1 MEEETG
7 VFESILQW
15 IAVNGIR
22 FLVDL
27 FVVVVIVIVGK
38 ILIDWCCRALRSS
51 LRKTGRV
58 SELLEN
64 FITNVVSKVLWILV
78 VLVAV
83 QRFGVEVGPLI
94 AGLGV
99 TGFIIGFAF
108 QESLGNLA
116 SGMMIAL
123 NEPFR
128 VGDYV
133 EVGGNS
139 GTVKDMNMM
148 ATTLSTPDNKKVVVP
163 NKNVWG
169 SPITNYTALET
180 RRVDLT
186 AGISYGADINKAKE
200 VILGVLK
207 DQAAVLDDPAPTV
220 EVIEMAD
227 SSVNLVVRPWC
238 KTADY
243 WSVVFSVN
251 HAIKEALDEA
261 GIEIPFPQ
269 MDVHHHGLEGM
280 KS

>member
-1 MEEETG
+1 MNEG
-7 VFESILQW
+7 VSAVRNIWEW

-22 FLVDL
+22 LLVDL
-27 FVVVVIVIVGK
+27 FVVVIIVIIGK
-38 ILIDWCCRALRSS
+38 LIIDWTCRALRSS

-64 FITNVVSKVLWILV
+64 FITNVVSKALWILV
-78 VLVAV
+78 IMVAV

-123 NEPFR
+123 NQPFR
-128 VGDYV
+128 VGDFV
-133 EVGGNS
+133 SVGGDS
-139 GTVKDMNMM
+139 GVVKEMNMM
-148 ATTLSTPDNKKVVVP
+148 ATTLCTPDNKKIVVP

-169 SPITNYTALET
+169 SAITNFTAMDT

-207 DQAAVLDDPAPTV
+207 DHADVLDDPAPVV
-220 EVIEMAD
+220 EVTEMAD
-227 SSVNLVVRPWC
+227 SSVNFAVRPWC

-243 WSVVFSVN
+243 WSVYFSVN
-251 HAIKEALDEA
+251 HAVKEALDQA

-269 MDVHHHGLEGM
+269 MDVHHHGLEGL

>member
-1 MEEETG
+1 
-7 VFESILQW
+7 
-15 IAVNGIR
+15 
-22 FLVDL
+22 
-27 FVVVVIVIVGK
+27 
-38 ILIDWCCRALRSS
+38 
-51 LRKTGRV
+51 
-58 SELLEN
+58 
-64 FITNVVSKVLWILV
+64 
-78 VLVAV
+78 
-83 QRFGVEVGPLI
+83 
-94 AGLGV
+94 V

>member
-1 MEEETG
+1 MEDGATVVSKVGEW
-7 VFESILQW
+7 L
-15 IAVNGIR
+15 AVNGIK

-27 FVVVVIVIVGK
+27 FVVVLIVVVGK
-38 ILIDWCCRALRSS
+38 LVISWCCKMLRAS
-51 LRKTGRV
+51 LQKTGRV
-58 SELLEN
+58 STLLEN
-64 FITNVVSKVLWILV
+64 FITNVVSKILWILV
-78 VLVAV
+78 ILVAV
-83 QRFGVEVGPLI
+83 QRFGVEVGPFI

-116 SGMMIAL
+116 AGMMIAL
-123 NEPFR
+123 NKPFTA
-128 VGDYV
+128 GDFV

-139 GTVKDMNMM
+139 GVVQDMNMM
-148 ATTLSTPDNKKVVVP
+148 ATTLTTPDNKKIVVP

-169 SPITNYTALET
+169 SPITNYTALDT
-180 RRVDLT
+180 RRVDLV

-207 DQAAVLDDPAPTV
+207 EHPAILDDPAPMV
-220 EVIEMAD
+220 EVTEMAD
-227 SSVNLVVRPWC
+227 SSINLTVRPWC

-243 WSVVFSVN
+243 WSVFFSVN
-251 HAIKEALDEA
+251 HAVKEALDNA

-269 MDVHHHGLEGM
+269 MDVHHHRIEAL